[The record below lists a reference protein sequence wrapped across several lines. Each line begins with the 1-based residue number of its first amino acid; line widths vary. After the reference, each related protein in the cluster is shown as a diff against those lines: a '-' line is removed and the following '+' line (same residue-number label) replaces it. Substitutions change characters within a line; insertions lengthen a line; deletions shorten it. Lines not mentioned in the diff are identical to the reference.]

1 MTRITFTALTVT
13 FCFIAGCSGLKTY
26 QSELENNLQI
36 KTQTDSGSVFSS
48 VQAAVDIHKVNPDC
62 STEYTGTVQL
72 DNSPKEIGLP
82 SGRSSYLVF
91 VFEKSGVFS
100 AETSTTYNTLLRPR
114 SGYQYI
120 ANVSYEENIYNV
132 IINEVDPGN
141 RKSREIEARG
151 MHACRPV

>member
-1 MTRITFTALTVT
+1 
-13 FCFIAGCSGLKTY
+13 
-26 QSELENNLQI
+26 
-36 KTQTDSGSVFSS
+36 

-62 STEYTGTVQL
+62 STEYSGTVQL

-141 RKSREIEARG
+141 GKNREIEARG